1 MVKHLSHLPVVN
13 ESRFTEL
20 NQLWSY
26 SIAALGEP
34 KENKMSDELDSA
46 DFHAVIGYYN
56 IGSLDRQQEI
66 WDRAMPKELT
76 NHTFAA
82 FAHKAGL
89 GADPGKY
96 TGPQPNFEK
105 ALLELEDEDP
115 YDTDEED
122 DDAI

>member
-1 MVKHLSHLPVVN
+1 MVKHPWHLPVVD

-20 NQLWSY
+20 INCGH
-26 SIAALGEP
+26 IHCRTRRTER
-34 KENKMSDELDSA
+34 KIKTSDELDSA

-56 IGSLDRQQEI
+56 IGSLDRQQEVL
-66 WDRAMPKELT
+66 DRAMPTELT
-76 NHTFAA
+76 NHMFAA